1 MEALFCERKGICFRA
16 KGARIDGKKRII
28 TMKRKTALHLSCLLA
43 VLVLCVCG
51 FFLFVHFRTQN
62 TLREM
67 PFDAYPL
74 NGEEDKSSPYELM
87 LTKPDLGPLSV
98 AKVFYGA
105 EEQTYK
111 ICILAEEGALEGLPA
126 GIGFYL
132 NGEGPLEYTFYYE
145 TVFWNR
151 YLVFALK
158 EYPGKQTVKI
168 TYQGKVCTAE
178 FAD

>member
-1 MEALFCERKGICFRA
+1 
-16 KGARIDGKKRII
+16 
-28 TMKRKTALHLSCLLA
+28 MKRKTALHLSCLLA
-43 VLVLCVCG
+43 VLVLCVCV

-126 GIGFYL
+126 EIGFYL
-132 NGEGPLEYTFYYE
+132 NG
-145 TVFWNR
+145 
-151 YLVFALK
+151 
-158 EYPGKQTVKI
+158 
-168 TYQGKVCTAE
+168 
-178 FAD
+178 